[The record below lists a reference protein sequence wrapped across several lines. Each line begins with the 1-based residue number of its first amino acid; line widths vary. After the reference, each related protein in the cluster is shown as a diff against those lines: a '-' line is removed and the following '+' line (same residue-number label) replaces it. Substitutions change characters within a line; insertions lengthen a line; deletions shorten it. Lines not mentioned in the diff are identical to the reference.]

1 MFAGY
6 PVDRKRENHPTNMQK
21 EAFYMKNTV
30 WKAFGK
36 KASAVLA
43 GTLLAAGL
51 TACGGTGGTA
61 AAGDVTETEAAS
73 IAMEHAGV
81 KEDDA
86 LSLRVSQE
94 EEDGV
99 AVYDVEFATADRR
112 YHCDVVRSS
121 GEVLNFSYNAV
132 TSGDDQADDG
142 AAAQTSGAQES
153 SASAAQTDDASA
165 ADAQQSTASS
175 GGIDEAQARS
185 IALEHAGVAE
195 SDAKFYRVERDND
208 DGRAVYE
215 VEFYSGNT
223 EYDYE
228 ISAETGEILSYD
240 SDIEGWAAQSAS
252 STPGSAVTLEQAREL
267 VLERVP
273 GAAASDVQIEQE
285 REDGRDIYEGEVY
298 YDRTE
303 YEFEIDASTGSFI
316 KWSVDY
322 RD

>member
-1 MFAGY
+1 
-6 PVDRKRENHPTNMQK
+6 
-21 EAFYMKNTV
+21 MKNTV

-121 GEVLNFSYNAV
+121 GEVLNYAYNAV

-142 AAAQTSGAQES
+142 AAAQTSGTQES

-175 GGIDEAQARS
+175 GAIDEAQARS

-195 SDAKFYRVERDND
+195 SDAKFYRVERDSD

-240 SDIEGWAAQSAS
+240 SDIEGWAAQSGNAE
-252 STPGSAVTLEQAREL
+252 GSAVTLEQARAL
-267 VLERVP
+267 VAERIP
-273 GAAASDVQIEQE
+273 GVSADSVQIEQD
-285 REDGRDIYEGEVY
+285 REDGRTVYEGEVY

>member
-1 MFAGY
+1 MKKTAW
-6 PVDRKRENHPTNMQK
+6 KRFGK
-21 EAFYMKNTV
+21 R
-30 WKAFGK
+30 FGK
-36 KASAVLA
+36 KAAAVLA

-73 IAMEHAGV
+73 IAMERAGV

-165 ADAQQSTASS
+165 ADAQQSTVSS
-175 GGIDEAQARS
+175 GAIDEAQARS

-240 SDIEGWAAQSAS
+240 SDIEGWAAQSGNAE
-252 STPGSAVTLEQAREL
+252 GSAVTLEQAREL

-285 REDGRDIYEGEVY
+285 RDDGRDIYEGEVY

>member
-1 MFAGY
+1 MKKAAW
-6 PVDRKRENHPTNMQK
+6 KRFGK
-21 EAFYMKNTV
+21 R
-30 WKAFGK
+30 FGK
-36 KASAVLA
+36 KAAAVLA

-61 AAGDVTETEAAS
+61 AVGDVTETEAAS

-121 GEVLNFSYNAV
+121 GEVLNYAYNAV

-175 GGIDEAQARS
+175 GAIDEAQARS

-252 STPGSAVTLEQAREL
+252 STSGSAVTLEQAREL
-267 VLERVP
+267 VLERIP

-285 REDGRDIYEGEVY
+285 RDDGRDIYEGEVY

>member
-1 MFAGY
+1 MKKAAW
-6 PVDRKRENHPTNMQK
+6 KRFGK
-21 EAFYMKNTV
+21 R
-30 WKAFGK
+30 FGK
-36 KASAVLA
+36 KAAAVLA

-165 ADAQQSTASS
+165 SSAQQSTASS
-175 GGIDEAQARS
+175 GAIDEAQARS

-252 STPGSAVTLEQAREL
+252 STSGSAVTLEQARAL
-267 VLERVP
+267 VAERIP

-285 REDGRDIYEGEVY
+285 RDDGRDIYEGEVY

>member
-1 MFAGY
+1 
-6 PVDRKRENHPTNMQK
+6 
-21 EAFYMKNTV
+21 MKNTV

-175 GGIDEAQARS
+175 GAIDEAQARS

-195 SDAKFYRVERDND
+195 SDAKFYRVERDSD

-240 SDIEGWAAQSAS
+240 SDIEGWAAQSGNAE
-252 STPGSAVTLEQAREL
+252 GSAVTLEQARAL
-267 VLERVP
+267 VAERIP
-273 GAAASDVQIEQE
+273 GVSADSVQIEQD
-285 REDGRDIYEGEVY
+285 REDGRTVYEGEVY

>member
-1 MFAGY
+1 MEKI
-6 PVDRKRENHPTNMQK
+6 RKR
-21 EAFYMKNTV
+21 
-30 WKAFGK
+30 FGK
-36 KASAVLA
+36 KAAAVLA

-165 ADAQQSTASS
+165 SSAQQSTASS
-175 GGIDEAQARS
+175 GAIDEAQARS

-195 SDAKFYRVERDND
+195 SDAAFWLSLDTHSTAESFARKAA
-208 DGRAVYE
+208 GRLGSLGGRKV
-215 VEFYSGNT
+215 FRL
-223 EYDYE
+223 
-228 ISAETGEILSYD
+228 TG
-240 SDIEGWAAQSAS
+240 
-252 STPGSAVTLEQAREL
+252 P
-267 VLERVP
+267 
-273 GAAASDVQIEQE
+273 
-285 REDGRDIYEGEVY
+285 
-298 YDRTE
+298 
-303 YEFEIDASTGSFI
+303 
-316 KWSVDY
+316 
-322 RD
+322 

>member
-1 MFAGY
+1 ME
-6 PVDRKRENHPTNMQK
+6 K
-21 EAFYMKNTV
+21 TV
-30 WKAFGK
+30 WKRFGKRFGK
-36 KASAVLA
+36 KAAAVLA

-165 ADAQQSTASS
+165 SSAQQSTASS
-175 GGIDEAQARS
+175 GAIDEAQARS

-195 SDAKFYRVERDND
+195 SDAAFYRVERDSD

-240 SDIEGWAAQSAS
+240 SDIEGWAAQSGNAE
-252 STPGSAVTLEQAREL
+252 GSAVTLEQAREL

-285 REDGRDIYEGEVY
+285 RDDGRDIYEGEVY

>member
-1 MFAGY
+1 
-6 PVDRKRENHPTNMQK
+6 
-21 EAFYMKNTV
+21 MKKAV
-30 WKAFGK
+30 WKRFGKRFGK
-36 KASAVLA
+36 KAAAVLA

-175 GGIDEAQARS
+175 GAIDEARAKS

-228 ISAETGEILSYD
+228 ISAETGKILSYD
-240 SDIEGWAAQSAS
+240 SDIEGWAAQSGNAE
-252 STPGSAVTLEQAREL
+252 GSAVTLEQAREL

-285 REDGRDIYEGEVY
+285 RDDGRDIYEGEVY

>member
-1 MFAGY
+1 
-6 PVDRKRENHPTNMQK
+6 
-21 EAFYMKNTV
+21 MKKAV
-30 WKAFGK
+30 WKRFGK
-36 KASAVLA
+36 KAAAVLA

-142 AAAQTSGAQES
+142 AAAQTSGTQES

-165 ADAQQSTASS
+165 SSAQQSTASS
-175 GGIDEAQARS
+175 GAIDEAQARS

-195 SDAKFYRVERDND
+195 SDAKFYRVERDSD
-208 DGRAVYE
+208 DGREAR
-215 VEFYSGNT
+215 
-223 EYDYE
+223 D
-228 ISAETGEILSYD
+228 ETRRYLGCDLLILDDLGS
-240 SDIEGWAAQSAS
+240 ELTTQFTQSALYELINGRLVGGKRTVIS
-252 STPGSAVTLEQAREL
+252 SNLSMEEAAVRYSPQI
-267 VLERVP
+267 
-273 GAAASDVQIEQE
+273 AS
-285 REDGRDIYEGEVY
+285 RLEGEY
-298 YDRTE
+298 HLLHFFGEDIRLLR
-303 YEFEIDASTGSFI
+303 
-316 KWSVDY
+316 KKQL
-322 RD
+322 

>member
-1 MFAGY
+1 MKKTAW
-6 PVDRKRENHPTNMQK
+6 KRFGK
-21 EAFYMKNTV
+21 R
-30 WKAFGK
+30 FGK
-36 KASAVLA
+36 KAAAVLA

-142 AAAQTSGAQES
+142 AAAQTSGTQES

-165 ADAQQSTASS
+165 SSAQQSTASS
-175 GGIDEAQARS
+175 GAIDEAQARS

-240 SDIEGWAAQSAS
+240 SDIEGWAAQSGNAE
-252 STPGSAVTLEQAREL
+252 GSAVTLEQAREL

-273 GAAASDVQIEQE
+273 GAAASDVQIEQD

>member
-1 MFAGY
+1 MKKTAW
-6 PVDRKRENHPTNMQK
+6 KRFGK
-21 EAFYMKNTV
+21 R
-30 WKAFGK
+30 FGK
-36 KASAVLA
+36 KAAAVLA

-51 TACGGTGGTA
+51 TACGGTGGTV

-153 SASAAQTDDASA
+153 SFSLSKGLPATSSRNTFTASRMCAVAGTEDASNPLSVSTQPST
-165 ADAQQSTASS
+165 DAKCF
-175 GGIDEAQARS
+175 S
-185 IALEHAGVAE
+185 IAFSSSSVSSMRLSFAVCSIISLFISICRSRYRHLRTGMPR
-195 SDAKFYRVERDND
+195 DAR
-208 DGRAVYE
+208 
-215 VEFYSGNT
+215 
-223 EYDYE
+223 
-228 ISAETGEILSYD
+228 
-240 SDIEGWAAQSAS
+240 
-252 STPGSAVTLEQAREL
+252 
-267 VLERVP
+267 
-273 GAAASDVQIEQE
+273 
-285 REDGRDIYEGEVY
+285 
-298 YDRTE
+298 
-303 YEFEIDASTGSFI
+303 
-316 KWSVDY
+316 
-322 RD
+322 

>member
-1 MFAGY
+1 
-6 PVDRKRENHPTNMQK
+6 
-21 EAFYMKNTV
+21 MKNTV

-121 GEVLNFSYNAV
+121 GEVLNYAYNAV

-165 ADAQQSTASS
+165 SSAQQSTASS
-175 GGIDEAQARS
+175 GAIDEAQARS

-240 SDIEGWAAQSAS
+240 SDIEGWAAQSGNAE
-252 STPGSAVTLEQAREL
+252 GSAVTLEQARAL

-285 REDGRDIYEGEVY
+285 RDDGRDIYEGEVY

>member
-1 MFAGY
+1 
-6 PVDRKRENHPTNMQK
+6 
-21 EAFYMKNTV
+21 MKNTV

-51 TACGGTGGTA
+51 TACGRTGGTA

-175 GGIDEAQARS
+175 GAIDEAQARS

-252 STPGSAVTLEQAREL
+252 STSGSAVTLEQARAL
-267 VLERVP
+267 VAERIP
-273 GAAASDVQIEQE
+273 GVSADSVQIEQD
-285 REDGRDIYEGEVY
+285 REDGRTVYEGEVY

>member
-1 MFAGY
+1 MKKTAW
-6 PVDRKRENHPTNMQK
+6 KR
-21 EAFYMKNTV
+21 
-30 WKAFGK
+30 FGK
-36 KASAVLA
+36 KAAAVLA

-142 AAAQTSGAQES
+142 AAAQTSGTQES

-165 ADAQQSTASS
+165 SSAQQSTASS
-175 GGIDEAQARS
+175 GAIDEAQARS

-195 SDAKFYRVERDND
+195 SDAKFYRVERDSD

-240 SDIEGWAAQSAS
+240 SDIEGWAAQSGNAE
-252 STPGSAVTLEQAREL
+252 GSAVTLEQARAL
-267 VLERVP
+267 VAERIP
-273 GAAASDVQIEQE
+273 GVSADSVQIEQE
-285 REDGRDIYEGEVY
+285 RDDGRDIYEGEVY

>member
-1 MFAGY
+1 MKKTAW
-6 PVDRKRENHPTNMQK
+6 KRFGK
-21 EAFYMKNTV
+21 R
-30 WKAFGK
+30 FGK
-36 KASAVLA
+36 KAAAVLA

-142 AAAQTSGAQES
+142 AAAQTSGTQES

-165 ADAQQSTASS
+165 SSAQQSTASS
-175 GGIDEAQARS
+175 GAIDEAQARS

-240 SDIEGWAAQSAS
+240 SDIEGWAAQSGNAE
-252 STPGSAVTLEQAREL
+252 GSAVTLEQARAL

-285 REDGRDIYEGEVY
+285 RDDGRDIYEGEVY